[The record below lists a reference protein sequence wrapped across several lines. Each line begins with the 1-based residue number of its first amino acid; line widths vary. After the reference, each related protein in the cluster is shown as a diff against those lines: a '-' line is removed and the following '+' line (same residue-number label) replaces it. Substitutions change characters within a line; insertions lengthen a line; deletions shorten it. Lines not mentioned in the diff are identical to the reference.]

1 MDILTGRRAAERR
14 AVRDRLEL
22 QADIAVAVVQAEA
35 DELRRKRDALQGVLD
50 EFTERRRG
58 RNDA

>member
-14 AVRDRLEL
+14 EVRDRFEL